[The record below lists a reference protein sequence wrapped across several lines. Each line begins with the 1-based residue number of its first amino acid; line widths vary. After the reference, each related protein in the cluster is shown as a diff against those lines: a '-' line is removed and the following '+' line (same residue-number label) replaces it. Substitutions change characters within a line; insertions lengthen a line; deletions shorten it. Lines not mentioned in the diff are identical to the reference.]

1 MRIRY
6 HSVYH
11 SVICIFLICVFC
23 AGFPVATSVDSQTIT
38 FPLSLVV
45 GYGGTFNPYVFWPS
59 VGIKLAA
66 SSAPLVPFL
75 PFNNSGFGLG
85 TPFGALS
92 GLSTSSFNPLLG
104 FGSPVLTF
112 GNPALSFAGLGN
124 FGGSGLGIGNP
135 LGTLSLLGAN
145 LLLNPPSLAPVPAV
159 APGVAASLVASPLI
173 RSAAQSG
180 TWSGTWTSTFV
191 AFPIL
196 FHTGP
201 MMLNIV
207 VDPLLGAV
215 VGTVIMQG
223 SRYVSALTDVDGVIV
238 NNAITLGPA
247 LLATGF
253 FLTMSCV
260 LITPNSMT
268 GFYTVDFKNIIMDQ
282 GVFSLTL
289 LAPVL
294 F

>member
-1 MRIRY
+1 MRIR
-6 HSVYH
+6 YH
-11 SVICIFLICVFC
+11 SVICIFLMCVFC
-23 AGFPVATSVDSQTIT
+23 ASFPVATSVDSQTVT

-66 SSAPLVPFL
+66 SSAPLIPFL
-75 PFNNSGFGLG
+75 PFNNAGFGLG
-85 TPFGALS
+85 TTFGALS
-92 GLSTSSFNPLLG
+92 GLSTSFFNPLLG

-124 FGGSGLGIGNP
+124 FGALGLGIGNP

-145 LLLNPPSLAPVPAV
+145 SLLNPPSLASVPAV
-159 APGVAASLVASPLI
+159 APGIAASLGASPLI
-173 RSAAQSG
+173 RTAAQSG
-180 TWSGTWTSTFV
+180 SWTGTWTSTYV

-201 MMLNIV
+201 MLLNIV

-238 NNAITLGPA
+238 NNVITLGPS
-247 LLATGF
+247 LLATGY
-253 FLTMSCV
+253 FLTMSCI
-260 LITPNSMT
+260 LISPISMT
-268 GFYTVDFKNIIMDQ
+268 GFYTVDFKGTIMDE

-289 LAPVL
+289 IAPVI